1 VEKEKKIYIYLFF
14 SFTISR
20 AEDFLVV
27 WVSNENV
34 SKEEEEEEEEKKKVP
49 IEETRLL
56 CCYSLVSL
64 ERLIY
69 RRALPLRITASIR
82 LSCGVFFLFSFP
94 FFLNRDS
101 FWLYSGI
108 HPSPSIDYDVTF
120 NYTYQVPC
128 VCTRKCCRRFHFILN
143 SGGEFPMLTL
153 WPYKLRLLYIVFAQ
167 RIPPVFPC
175 IIHRWNS
182 FSHTHEGWR
191 GGDQIRS
198 DKRFRNNPPS
208 CLSLIQYFVCV
219 VEREKAFR
227 NSGWNREP
235 WEKNEFLAF
244 LHTHANSTS
253 WWWWWWLCVCVNSTS
268 IICVWLYY
276 MVRAI

>member
-1 VEKEKKIYIYLFF
+1 MCVYEKVLPTV
-14 SFTISR
+14 SFH
-20 AEDFLVV
+20 
-27 WVSNENV
+27 
-34 SKEEEEEEEEKKKVP
+34 
-49 IEETRLL
+49 
-56 CCYSLVSL
+56 
-64 ERLIY
+64 
-69 RRALPLRITASIR
+69 
-82 LSCGVFFLFSFP
+82 
-94 FFLNRDS
+94 DS
-101 FWLYSGI
+101 
-108 HPSPSIDYDVTF
+108 
-120 NYTYQVPC
+120 
-128 VCTRKCCRRFHFILN
+128 N

-182 FSHTHEGWR
+182 FSHTHTHEGWR

-253 WWWWWWLCVCVNSTS
+253 WWWWWWWWLWIQQVLCVCVCTIWFEPYNLPPPLFF
-268 IICVWLYY
+268 IYQV
-276 MVRAI
+276 V